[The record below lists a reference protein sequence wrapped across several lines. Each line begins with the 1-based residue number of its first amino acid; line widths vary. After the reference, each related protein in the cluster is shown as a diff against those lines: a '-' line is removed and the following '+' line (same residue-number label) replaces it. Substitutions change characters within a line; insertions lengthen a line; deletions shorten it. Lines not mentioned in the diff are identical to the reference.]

1 MLREA
6 LRLVWFAVRQKR
18 KNVYIDVDGWGYRVY
33 EDGVDRPYMDNHY
46 ATLQEM
52 IDNYIFPDGTPL
64 KGLVDGTIPERGVE

>member
-6 LRLVWFAVRQKR
+6 LRIVWFAVRQKR
-18 KNVYIDVDGWGYRVY
+18 KNVYIDVDGWVYRVY

-52 IDNYIFPDGTPL
+52 IDNYVFPDGTPL
-64 KGLVDGTIPERGVE
+64 KGLVDGTIPETGDE

>member
-33 EDGVDRPYMDNHY
+33 EYDVDRPYMDNHY
-46 ATLQEM
+46 PTLQEM
-52 IDNYIFPDGTPL
+52 IDNYVFPDGTPL
-64 KGLVDGTIPERGVE
+64 KGLVDGTIPETGDE

>member
-6 LRLVWFAVRQKR
+6 LRIVWFAVRQKR

-64 KGLVDGTIPERGVE
+64 KGLVDGTIPETGDE

>member
-6 LRLVWFAVRQKR
+6 LRIVWFAVRQKR

-33 EDGVDRPYMDNHY
+33 EYDVNRPYMDNHY

-52 IDNYIFPDGTPL
+52 IDNYVFPDGTPL
-64 KGLVDGTIPERGVE
+64 KGFVDGTIPETGEE

>member
-64 KGLVDGTIPERGVE
+64 KGLVDGTIPETGDE

>member
-6 LRLVWFAVRQKR
+6 LRIVWFAVRQKR

-52 IDNYIFPDGTPL
+52 IDNYVFPDGTPL
-64 KGLVDGTIPERGVE
+64 KGLVDGTIPETGDE

>member
-52 IDNYIFPDGTPL
+52 IDNYVFPDGTPL
-64 KGLVDGTIPERGVE
+64 KGLVDGTIPETGDE

>member
-6 LRLVWFAVRQKR
+6 LRIVWFAVRQKR

-33 EDGVDRPYMDNHY
+33 EYDVDRPYMYNHY

-52 IDNYIFPDGTPL
+52 IDNYVFPDGTPL
-64 KGLVDGTIPERGVE
+64 KGLVDGTIPETGDE